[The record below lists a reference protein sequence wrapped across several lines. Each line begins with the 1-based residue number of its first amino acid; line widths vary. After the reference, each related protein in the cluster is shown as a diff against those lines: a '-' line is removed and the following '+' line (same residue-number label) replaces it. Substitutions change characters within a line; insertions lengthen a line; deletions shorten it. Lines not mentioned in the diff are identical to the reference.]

1 MVVANTPIHRKE
13 ATRMC
18 HSNQES
24 LRQQVQFL
32 RRQFLQD
39 GDLPFTNVLT
49 EEVIAQ
55 ALTAVTGWL
64 DRVFSPL
71 VTLWVFLG
79 QVLGADHSCR
89 AAVAR
94 LIAHRLAEGQRP
106 CSAETGA
113 YCQAR
118 KRLPESFFADV
129 ACQTGRALEA
139 NADARWLWK
148 GRHVYLFDGT
158 TVTMPDTRENQQAYP
173 QVYNQ
178 KPGLGFPIARL
189 GALISLACGAVVN
202 LGFCQYAGKGQGEV
216 SLLRRLWDSLR
227 PGDVLLTDALLGNW
241 ANLVMLQA
249 RGVELV
255 GRLNKAHR
263 KADFRRGQRLGQD
276 DHVVQWR
283 KPTSIRSLD
292 REAYHALPEFITVR
306 ETRIRVQQPGF
317 RTRSI
322 VVVTTLLDPEQTTKE
337 DLATLY
343 RARWHNELDLR
354 SLKSAMQ
361 MRELRCKTPELVRK
375 EVWAHILAY
384 NLIRTVMAQA
394 AARHGV
400 EPRSISFTGAMQ
412 TLEAFQPLLEFG
424 ATQDAA
430 GRLRLYHD
438 LLDAIATHRVGDR
451 PDRYEPRREKAET
464 QSLRLADQ
472 APRRDE
478 TQDGERRYQE
488 LSAIRHIDRR
498 IGAVRATSLQGYSSV
513 IVVDALLAL
522 DGYSAVGWRSRRSDT
537 RHLTETEGVESSAL
551 LVLLLPLPQGL
562 EVFGSRSCN
571 LGLHGREDDEGRVP
585 LPTRLGLE
593 DRLAFLLQGDRYRG
607 CADQRPSRTP

>member
-1 MVVANTPIHRKE
+1 MRYFTHGRF
-13 ATRMC
+13 
-18 HSNQES
+18 
-24 LRQQVQFL
+24 QQQAGFL

-49 EEVIAQ
+49 EEVLAQ

-94 LIAHRLAEGQRP
+94 LITHRLAQGQRA
-106 CSAETGA
+106 CSAQTGA

-118 KRLPESFFADV
+118 KRLPESLVADV

-139 NADARWLWK
+139 NVDPRWLWK

-158 TVTMPDTRENQQAYP
+158 TVTMPDTRENQEAYP

-216 SLLRRLWDSLR
+216 SLLRRLWDVLR
-227 PGDVLLTDALLGNW
+227 PGDVVLGDRLLGNW
-241 ANLVMLQA
+241 ATIVFLRE

-255 GRLNKAHR
+255 SRLNTYHR
-263 KADFRRGQRLGQD
+263 RVDFRRGQRLGPD
-276 DHVVQWR
+276 DHVVRWA

-292 REAYHALPEFITVR
+292 RDAYHALPDYVTVR
-306 ETRIRVQQPGF
+306 ETRIRVRQPGF

-384 NLIRTVMAQA
+384 NLLRTVMAQA
-394 AARHGV
+394 AARHGIA
-400 EPRSISFTGAMQ
+400 PRTISFTGAMQ
-412 TLEAFQPLLEFG
+412 TLEAFQPLLELG
-424 ATQDAA
+424 AAPDAA
-430 GRLRLYHD
+430 GRLRLGHD

-451 PDRYEPRREKAET
+451 PNRYEPRVKKRRRNHYGWLTKPRAEMKRKMAKGIT
-464 QSLRLADQ
+464 K
-472 APRRDE
+472 
-478 TQDGERRYQE
+478 
-488 LSAIRHIDRR
+488 
-498 IGAVRATSLQGYSSV
+498 
-513 IVVDALLAL
+513 
-522 DGYSAVGWRSRRSDT
+522 
-537 RHLTETEGVESSAL
+537 
-551 LVLLLPLPQGL
+551 
-562 EVFGSRSCN
+562 N
-571 LGLHGREDDEGRVP
+571 
-585 LPTRLGLE
+585 
-593 DRLAFLLQGDRYRG
+593 
-607 CADQRPSRTP
+607 